1 MKCMK
6 RTLPFSM
13 RLPEDLKAALQALAD
28 QDNRSLTNFIETELQ
43 KIVSERKRRDLSA
56 TLTQGADRRLS

>member
-1 MKCMK
+1 
-6 RTLPFSM
+6 M

-56 TLTQGADRRLS
+56 TLTQATDRRLS

>member
-56 TLTQGADRRLS
+56 TLTQATDRRLS